1 VGFSGGLDSTVL
13 LHAVCAFAR
22 SAGLAPPLAV
32 HVHHGLQ
39 AAADDWARDS
49 GARAT
54 ELGAIFMLHRVSVER
69 RGGDSIE
76 AAARHA
82 RLAAFARVD
91 ADAVLLGH
99 HRDDQAETVL
109 FNALRGSG
117 IAGLAGMPVVRVG
130 SGPPLLR
137 PFLDVPRTSL
147 HDYAAEYGLSWI
159 DDPSNADIA
168 LRRNFLRHSV
178 LPSIE
183 TGMPQARVALARLAG
198 HAAEAAQLLDELAEL
213 DATTW
218 TVEGELRC
226 RAFVE
231 LPPHR
236 ARNLL
241 RRVLALHALRMPDAA
256 RLEEMLRQL
265 SGGGRP
271 EIRHEGYIITRRQ
284 GRLIIEAT
292 SPEDRPAS

>member
-1 VGFSGGLDSTVL
+1 
-13 LHAVCAFAR
+13 
-22 SAGLAPPLAV
+22 
-32 HVHHGLQ
+32 
-39 AAADDWARDS
+39 
-49 GARAT
+49 
-54 ELGAIFMLHRVSVER
+54 
-69 RGGDSIE
+69 
-76 AAARHA
+76 
-82 RLAAFARVD
+82 
-91 ADAVLLGH
+91 
-99 HRDDQAETVL
+99 VL

-137 PFLDVPRTSL
+137 PFLEVPRTSL
-147 HDYAAEYGLSWI
+147 HAYAAEFGLSWI

-213 DATTW
+213 DAATW